1 MLKYLRTAVAL
12 SLTGVLLAGCLA
24 TGKMGVKDQ
33 VRGHSLAK
41 VEVTIEEGAFTG
53 LFERIDD
60 LDDEEFASQFKERL
74 EGVMTRTLAV
84 SFPGGNP
91 VQMLVHVDEMNI
103 ASGAGRAILGNR
115 SYVGARVQIVD
126 PSIQRTIAERHFR
139 EQEKD
144 VSFSGN
150 IGLLVEITKN
160 VIDAGTNDMVEDAA
174 QEFADR
180 VKEWLD
186 N

>member
-1 MLKYLRTAVAL
+1 MFRYLCTTVVL
-12 SLTGVLLAGCLA
+12 SLSGVLLAGCLA
-24 TGKMGVKDQ
+24 TGKVGVKEQ
-33 VRGHSLAK
+33 VRGHSLGK
-41 VEVTIEEGAFTG
+41 VEVIIEEGAFTG
-53 LFERIDD
+53 LFERVDD
-60 LDDEEFASQFKERL
+60 LDDEEFASHFKERL
-74 EGVMTRTLAV
+74 ESAMTRTLVA
-84 SFPGGNP
+84 SFPGGSP
-91 VQMLVHVDEMNI
+91 VQVLVHVNEMNI
-103 ASGAGRAILGNR
+103 ASGAGRALLGKQ

-126 PSIQRTIAERHFR
+126 PSTQRTIAEKHFR

-150 IGLLVEITKN
+150 IGILVEITKN

-180 VKEWLD
+180 VRVWLD

>member
-1 MLKYLRTAVAL
+1 MSRYLSAVVL
-12 SLTGVLLAGCLA
+12 SLSAVVLAGCL
-24 TGKMGVKDQ
+24 TTDKVGVKEQ
-33 VRGHSLAK
+33 VRGHSLAG
-41 VEVTIEEGAFTG
+41 VEVTIKEGAFTG

-60 LDDEEFASQFKERL
+60 LDDEEFASRFKGSLERA
-74 EGVMTRTLAV
+74 MTRTLAA
-84 SFPGGNP
+84 SFPGGKP
-91 VQMLVHVDEMNI
+91 VQVLVHVDEMNI
-103 ASGAGRAILGNR
+103 ASGAGRALLGKR

-126 PSIQRTIAERHFR
+126 TSTLRTIAERHFR

-144 VSFSGN
+144 VSFTGN
-150 IGLLVEITKN
+150 IGILVEITKN

-180 VKEWLD
+180 VEAWLA